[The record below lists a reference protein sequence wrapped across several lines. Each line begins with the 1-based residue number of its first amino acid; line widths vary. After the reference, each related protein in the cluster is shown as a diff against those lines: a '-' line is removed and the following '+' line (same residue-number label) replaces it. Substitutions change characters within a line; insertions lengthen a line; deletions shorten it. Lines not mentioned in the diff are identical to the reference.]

1 MMVALDLGHRRERVS
16 VPSRPR
22 KPRARSLGRS
32 VLGVIF
38 TPEVVA
44 AWLLCLLTALV
55 FALVLALKDDP
66 AAHAAAVDRALVHA
80 EQSVHE
86 APACRLEDEWR
97 APC

>member
-1 MMVALDLGHRRERVS
+1 MVALDLGHRRERVS
-16 VPSRPR
+16 VRTQPRKSRPR
-22 KPRARSLGRS
+22 RPGRA
-32 VLGVIF
+32 VLGLIF
-38 TPEVVA
+38 TPEVMA

-80 EQSVHE
+80 EAVHE